1 MQYRNKITGNI
12 INVPTEIKGKN
23 WEKVTAKA
31 EAKPAKAVPEAQ
43 NEPESEEKP
52 IPKENLK
59 EVRKNECI
67 RNYSGYDRII

>member
-43 NEPESEEKP
+43 SEPEENPTPKEKP
-52 IPKENLK
+52 KRGK
-59 EVRKNECI
+59 KK
-67 RNYSGYDRII
+67 